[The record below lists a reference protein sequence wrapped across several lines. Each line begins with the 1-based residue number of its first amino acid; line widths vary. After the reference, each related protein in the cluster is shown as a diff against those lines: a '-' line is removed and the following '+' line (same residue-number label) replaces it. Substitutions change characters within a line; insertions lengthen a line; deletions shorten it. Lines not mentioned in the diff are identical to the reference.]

1 MKYVDCKTFVF
12 VSFSFEPI
20 EFGDK
25 IKIDIKAPAL
35 VPNHS
40 PSVYE
45 NVKISRM
52 SVEPTK
58 TNRQVYENV
67 QIKVAPP
74 VPAPRPRSIIFTTE
88 ASTNIEPATEITQ
101 IKSVETWLNNSNNNG
116 NNKESSRTSTF
127 ERKFRSPVSKP
138 IKNVERS
145 DTLDTENDENDGNL
159 SSSSSE
165 NEKVYEPTKFES
177 FAADD
182 DENLDENLGPPEL
195 LNMSEAYFNFPWCT
209 TSTGSLPTIGE
220 AEEEFSSLEPHQQLF
235 TFKQVNG

>member
-1 MKYVDCKTFVF
+1 M
-12 VSFSFEPI
+12 
-20 EFGDK
+20 
-25 IKIDIKAPAL
+25 
-35 VPNHS
+35 
-40 PSVYE
+40 YE
-45 NVKISRM
+45 NVKISRI
-52 SVEPTK
+52 SVEPAK
-58 TNRQVYENV
+58 VRQVYENV

-74 VPAPRPRSIIFTTE
+74 VPAPRPRSIIFTSE

-101 IKSVETWLNNSNNNG
+101 IKSVETWLNNSNNSKSNASS
-116 NNKESSRTSTF
+116 NESSRTSSF
-127 ERKFRSPVSKP
+127 ERKFRSPVAKQ

-165 NEKVYEPTKFES
+165 TEKVYEPTKFES

-220 AEEEFSSLEPHQQLF
+220 AEEEFSSLEPHQQMF